1 MVVGDAGDSVFDSRR
16 GRMALRQTPTVRAEA
31 DLVVLVARDAAG
43 DLVEGA
49 RTRLERADGV
59 ETVDRFEVTGV
70 RPGLND
76 LRVTARATVRVRVDE
91 ESRRGARERLAA
103 GFGLTEVTVGAVRTV
118 RPGG

>member
-1 MVVGDAGDSVFDSRR
+1 MVVGRAGDSAFDSRR
-16 GRMALRQTPTVRAEA
+16 ERMAVRPLPTVQAET
-31 DLVVLVARDAAG
+31 DLVVRVARDAAG

-49 RTRLERADGV
+49 RTRLERAEGV

-76 LRVTARATVRVRVDE
+76 LQVTATATVRVRADGE
-91 ESRRGARERLAA
+91 DREAVADRLAA
-103 GFGLTEVTVGAVRTV
+103 GFGLSEVTVRSVRSV

>member
-1 MVVGDAGDSVFDSRR
+1 VVAAGDSVFDSRR
-16 GRMALRQTPTVRAEA
+16 ERMAVSHAPAVQAQA

-49 RTRLERADGV
+49 RTRLARAEGV
-59 ETVDRFEVTGV
+59 EVVERFEVTGV

-76 LRVTARATVRVRVDE
+76 LRVTATATVRVRADAAT
-91 ESRRGARERLAA
+91 RDAAADRLAA
-103 GFGLTEVTVGAVRTV
+103 GFGLAEVDVRSV